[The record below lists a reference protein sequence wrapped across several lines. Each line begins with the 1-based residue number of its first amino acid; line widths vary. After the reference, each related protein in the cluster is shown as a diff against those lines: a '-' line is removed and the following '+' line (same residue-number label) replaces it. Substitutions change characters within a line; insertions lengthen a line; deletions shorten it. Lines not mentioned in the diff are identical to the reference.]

1 MNAIKISTKTNTTL
15 LEHFY
20 APVIYPVTG
29 ESITNYKK
37 LAKYPATRKFWTT
50 EFGKEWGNLTQGY
63 HKKGTKGTDSLFLI
77 YHK

>member
-1 MNAIKISTKTNTTL
+1 MPTQTNKTP
-15 LEHFY
+15 LERFC
-20 APVIYPVTG
+20 APVIHPITG

-37 LAKYPATRKFWTT
+37 LAKYPATREVWTT
-50 EFGKEWGNLTQGY
+50 AFGKEWINRSQGY